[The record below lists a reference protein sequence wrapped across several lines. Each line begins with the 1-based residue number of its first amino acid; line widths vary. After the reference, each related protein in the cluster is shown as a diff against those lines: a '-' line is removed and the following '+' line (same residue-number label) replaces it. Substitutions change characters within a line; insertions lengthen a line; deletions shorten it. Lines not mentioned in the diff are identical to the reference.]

1 MNFGMI
7 EYSWLLLLVPLA
19 LLLGLGRARSARSK
33 LDALAD
39 HSLLPGL
46 LEDPAQMQRSSRRYT
61 FFLAFATALFVIA
74 IMRPQWGFEWRE
86 SKRRGGDIVIAVDVS
101 DSMSAQD
108 IPPSRMER
116 ARRKISDL
124 VERLHGDRVALVAFA
139 GVAFIETPLTL
150 DYGAFRSFLNLLQP
164 GAIPVKGS
172 NIELAL
178 KKSLEALGIK
188 DGQSEVSRGAAV
200 ILLTDGEELDG
211 DLTSYGDIAR
221 AHGVKI
227 YVLGIGTPEG
237 APIPSPDGYK
247 KDRDGRVVITRLHP
261 DVLEKIALQTGGTY
275 VQSIGSPKDIEAI
288 YNSSLQSSLT
298 QSDRDWASSKR
309 WHEYYQLPLGVA
321 LLLLLFGPWGRIAA
335 AFRKAALLIVFA
347 SPLLSTGNAAA
358 QTAEAIGAEAKKQ
371 FESGN
376 FSGAEDAF
384 ARGHEKAPQDSRMLL
399 GLGASRY
406 RKGNFKEAQQAFAD
420 AVKTET
426 EPVKKAGALYNLG
439 NSFVQDE
446 HYEEAIKS
454 YESAL
459 NLTPADQE
467 IKDNLAYAK
476 KLLEQQKQ
484 QKKEQQKN
492 QQNKNDKSSKDESA
506 DSEKSDQGK
515 GQKKEDQQKSESD
528 KQDEKDQSESAGS
541 SSSNSN
547 DQQNGQS
554 SAEASPTL
562 SDQQEQNG
570 GSSSQSSEESDQN
583 SSEQSGEA
591 AEPTPAAEGS
601 SSSASGTAG
610 SAGSENTSQQ
620 PNGQESLDTLIN
632 SVQERQDANNRFR
645 MGQALKQ
652 LKAEKRKLPEKDW

>member
-1 MNFGMI
+1 M
-7 EYSWLLLLVPLA
+7 
-19 LLLGLGRARSARSK
+19 
-33 LDALAD
+33 
-39 HSLLPGL
+39 
-46 LEDPAQMQRSSRRYT
+46 
-61 FFLAFATALFVIA
+61 
-74 IMRPQWGFEWRE
+74 
-86 SKRRGGDIVIAVDVS
+86 
-101 DSMSAQD
+101 
-108 IPPSRMER
+108 
-116 ARRKISDL
+116 
-124 VERLHGDRVALVAFA
+124 HGDRVALVAFA

-321 LLLLLFGPWGRIAA
+321 LLLLLFGPWGRIPA
-335 AFRKAALLIVFA
+335 AFRKAALLFVFA
-347 SPLLSTGNAAA
+347 SPLLSSGNAAA

-406 RKGNFKEAQQAFAD
+406 RKGNFKDAQQAFAD
-420 AVKTET
+420 AAKTET

-492 QQNKNDKSSKDESA
+492 QQNKNDKHDKSSKDEGA

-515 GQKKEDQQKSESD
+515 GQKEEDQQKSESD

-554 SAEASPTL
+554 SAEASPTP
-562 SDQQEQNG
+562 SDQQDQNG

-601 SSSASGTAG
+601 SSSASGTAA

-620 PNGQESLDTLIN
+620 PNGQEALDTLIN